1 MAAEERASHLEQVAE
16 DARRALERLSF
27 KWAMVG
33 GLAVSARSEPRFTRD
48 VDLAVAVAD
57 DREAEALI
65 RELQPMGYGILVVL
79 EQEISGRLATVRFQ
93 PPGSEQHGVILDL
106 LFASSGIEPEIVRTA
121 SLIEVFPDMELPV
134 AGVGELLALKVLAR
148 DDERRPQD
156 AIDIRALL
164 RGATEADYAVAR
176 RSLEIIMERGYHR
189 NRDLLAEF
197 EKARQEQ
204 GPRDDVRGL
213 ASRAL

>member
-1 MAAEERASHLEQVAE
+1 MAPEGRTSHLEQVAE
-16 DARRALERLSF
+16 GAKKALESLGF
-27 KWAMVG
+27 KWAMIG

-57 DREAEALI
+57 DHEAEGLI
-65 RELQPMGYGILVVL
+65 RKLQQAGYRVLVVL

-93 PPGSEQHGVILDL
+93 PPGSEEHGVILDL

-121 SLIEVFPDMELPV
+121 SPIEVFPDIELPV

-164 RGATEADYAVAR
+164 RDATEEDLAIAK
-176 RSLEIIMERGYHR
+176 RSLEVIVERGYHR
-189 NRDLLAEF
+189 NRDLLAEL
-197 EKARQEQ
+197 ERARQRKP
-204 GPRDDVRGL
+204 PRQPVG
-213 ASRAL
+213 